1 MHSQIQLETRKYILN
16 IIIILVG
23 FDFFVC
29 VYQILLLKAV
39 KSFKG
44 EKLDL
49 RRNKTDS

>member
-23 FDFFVC
+23 FDFFC